1 VYINTRS
8 DRQASKIS
16 TLCGTPNSECS
27 IKTMSKLGD
36 DELALIISWVID
48 QNDRQ
53 SFSLVCKQWLN
64 VEGQTRLSIRVFEP
78 ELLHKFLPRF
88 PNLLTFESSKRIT
101 NNHLEFIANTCP
113 KLEFLNLKQQ
123 SVESQKLD
131 EFDDLLDFDDVGVLA
146 IANGCCKL
154 CEVLFRRRRRVG
166 NVGVISLV
174 KCAQSLSVLD
184 LGRCSLIND
193 SSLEAIG
200 CMNSIRAL
208 NLEGCSLVTDKGLTF
223 LATGSSSRTL
233 KRLVLAECDRLTD
246 FGVSLLQGMCCLEEL
261 NLAECGPKVT
271 DNGGMAVA
279 SIASL
284 KRMNLSWLIN
294 VSDITLVAI
303 AGNCSNL
310 VALDLTGCEMIT
322 GAGIRALGYHEC
334 LESLVLASCYNIC
347 GDDVDMVLK
356 CKSLRSIVLD
366 KGLKMWIPMRMQENI
381 SRFCQLHWR

>member
-1 VYINTRS
+1 M
-8 DRQASKIS
+8 
-16 TLCGTPNSECS
+16 SE
-27 IKTMSKLGD
+27 LGD

-48 QNDRQ
+48 QNDRK
-53 SFSLVCKQWLN
+53 SFSQVCKQWLN
-64 VEGQTRLSIRVFEP
+64 VESQTRLSIRVFEP

-88 PNLLTFESSKRIT
+88 PNLLTFECWKRIT
-101 NNHLEFIANTCP
+101 NNHLEIIATTCP

-123 SVESQKLD
+123 SVESQNLVG
-131 EFDDLLDFDDVGVLA
+131 FDDISDFDDVGVLA

-154 CEVLFRRRRRVG
+154 CKVLFRRRMRVG

-174 KCAQSLSVLD
+174 KCAQSLGVLD

-208 NLEGCSLVTDKGLTF
+208 NLEGCSLITDKGLAF
-223 LATGSSSRTL
+223 SGNRVFF
-233 KRLVLAECDRLTD
+233 KDIKE
-246 FGVSLLQGMCCLEEL
+246 GMCCLEEL

-284 KRMNLSWLIN
+284 KRLNLSWLIN

-303 AGNCSNL
+303 SENCRNL
-310 VALDLTGCEMIT
+310 IALDLTGCEMIT
-322 GAGIRALGYHEC
+322 GAGIRAFGYHEC
-334 LESLVLASCYNIC
+334 LESLVLASCDNIC

-366 KGLKMWIPMRMQENI
+366 KGLKMWISMRMQENI
-381 SRFCQLHWR
+381 SRIAEIMDRRVVNFVIGPDNGILYIRGLLAVKFTVGSLSG

>member
-1 VYINTRS
+1 M
-8 DRQASKIS
+8 
-16 TLCGTPNSECS
+16 SE
-27 IKTMSKLGD
+27 LGD

-48 QNDRQ
+48 QNDRK
-53 SFSLVCKQWLN
+53 SFSQVCKQWLN
-64 VEGQTRLSIRVFEP
+64 VESQTRLSIRVFEP

-88 PNLLTFESSKRIT
+88 PNLLTFECWKRIT
-101 NNHLEFIANTCP
+101 NNHLEIIATTCP

-123 SVESQKLD
+123 SVESQNLVG
-131 EFDDLLDFDDVGVLA
+131 FDDISDFDDVGVLA

-154 CEVLFRRRRRVG
+154 CKVLFRRRMRVG

-174 KCAQSLSVLD
+174 KCAQSLGVLD

-208 NLEGCSLVTDKGLTF
+208 NLEGCSLITDKGLAF

-284 KRMNLSWLIN
+284 KRLNLSWLIN

-303 AGNCSNL
+303 SENCRNL
-310 VALDLTGCEMIT
+310 IALDLTGCEMIT
-322 GAGIRALGYHEC
+322 GAGIRAFGYHEC
-334 LESLVLASCYNIC
+334 LESLVLASCDDIC

-366 KGLKMWIPMRMQENI
+366 KGLKMWISMRMQENI
-381 SRFCQLHWR
+381 SRFCKLHWR